1 MGPRGAWRFAMQAD
15 DEYNADIEAALD
27 TSDEMSV
34 GDALRRRR
42 AHKDKRSIAKKHGP
56 SKFAAPGGPGA
67 RLRRTSSADADP
79 DACDG
84 RGGSAGAASGS
95 ARHHPKRRVRRHSY
109 PGFALGD
116 GVSDGVKL
124 ERLNGKLEAMR
135 RLPRGSRYAA
145 QQIEII
151 QKAMEILARS
161 GVAGGGARTAPEN
174 DELSRLLAAVSL

>member
-1 MGPRGAWRFAMQAD
+1 M
-15 DEYNADIEAALD
+15 
-27 TSDEMSV
+27 
-34 GDALRRRR
+34 
-42 AHKDKRSIAKKHGP
+42 
-56 SKFAAPGGPGA
+56 
-67 RLRRTSSADADP
+67 
-79 DACDG
+79 
-84 RGGSAGAASGS
+84 
-95 ARHHPKRRVRRHSY
+95 RRHSY